1 MMKGHTRV
9 LLTVITE
16 AALEGVLTR
25 DIERLG
31 ARGYT
36 VTDARGKGHRGVRQA
51 SWEASSNIRI
61 ETVCSNETADAI
73 AAHLQKHYYEHYA
86 MILYLAEVTVLRPEK
101 F

>member
-1 MMKGHTRV
+1 MMKGHTRI
-9 LLTVITE
+9 LLTIITE
-16 AALEGVLTR
+16 SALEGRLTKE
-25 DIERLG
+25 IERLG

-61 ETVCSNETADAI
+61 EI
-73 AAHLQKHYYEHYA
+73 
-86 MILYLAEVTVLRPEK
+86 R